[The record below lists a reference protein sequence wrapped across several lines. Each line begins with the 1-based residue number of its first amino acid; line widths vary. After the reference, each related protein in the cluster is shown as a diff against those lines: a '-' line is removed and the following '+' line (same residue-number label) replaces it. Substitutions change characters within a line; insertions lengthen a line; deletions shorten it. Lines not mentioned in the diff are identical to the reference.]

1 MERPARF
8 SFGYYLAMFAAIF
21 LLQSML
27 FSGYKAREVAYSQ
40 FRTWITEGRV
50 EDVVITGDKIVG
62 ELKEPHEAGTPD
74 GGVVSPP
81 GKQTPWHLSA
91 LWDWVTRTRQEI
103 KTARAHAKAE
113 EARHFTVVALPDP
126 ELIDLLQAKGVE
138 YRGKIESK
146 WLSNFLLNWIV
157 PFGILFLIWGFVM
170 RRMQK
175 GPSSL
180 NVGQSKA
187 KVFEADPENRVHF
200 SDVAG
205 VAEAVEE
212 VKEIVEFLK
221 EPDRFTVLGAKLP
234 KGLLLIGPPGTGK
247 TLLAR
252 AIAGEAEVPFFSLS
266 GSDFLEMFVGVGA
279 ARVRD
284 LFAAAKEKAPCIVF
298 IDELDAIGKSRGNP
312 ASPVGGYDERENTL
326 NQLLVELDGFDER
339 ATVVL
344 MGATNRPEVL
354 DPALLRPGR
363 FDRQVLVDRPHRDGR
378 RAILEVHA
386 RSLVLGPDVDLADI
400 AAQTPGFVG
409 ADLANLCNE
418 AALLASREDSTSVG
432 MRDFQNAIERVIG
445 GLEKKGKFITEAERR
460 IVAYHESGHT
470 LVGHLTAG
478 ADPVQ
483 KVSIVPRGR
492 AALGYTMQAPTED
505 RFLSSREDLLG
516 RIRVLLGGRAAEEV
530 VFGEV
535 STGAS
540 DDLVK
545 ASTIARDMLTV
556 YGMSERLPNL
566 SLARQNEASFLG
578 QGSELAPHSSDVEQA
593 ISEEQI
599 GILAA
604 QYAAAKNLIEKHREK
619 LEQLAQRLLAQ
630 EKLEPGDLLEILGE
644 RSP

>member
-1 MERPARF
+1 MQRPVRF

-27 FSGYKAREVAYSQ
+27 FSGYKTKEIAYSQ
-40 FRTWITEGRV
+40 FRSWIAEGRV
-50 EDVVITGDKIVG
+50 EDAVITEGKIVG
-62 ELKEPHEAGTPD
+62 ELKEPEEAGKPD
-74 GGVVSPP
+74 GGTVSPP
-81 GKQTPWHLSA
+81 SKQTPWHLST
-91 LWDWVTRTRQEI
+91 LWNWITRTEAEI
-103 KTARAHAKAE
+103 EAARARARAE
-113 EARHFTVVALPDP
+113 EERHFTVVALPDP
-126 ELIDLLQAKGVE
+126 ELINLLQRQGVE
-138 YRGKIESK
+138 YRGKVESK
-146 WLSNFLLNWIV
+146 WLSNFFLNWIV
-157 PFGILFLIWGFVM
+157 PFGILFLLWGFLM
-170 RRMQK
+170 RKMQQ
-175 GPSSL
+175 GPNAL
-180 NVGQSKA
+180 KVGQSKA

-205 VAEAVEE
+205 VDEAIEE
-212 VKEIVEFLK
+212 VSEVVSFLK
-221 EPDRFTVLGAKLP
+221 EPDRYTRLGAKLP

-284 LFAAAKEKAPCIVF
+284 LFAAAKGKAPCIIF
-298 IDELDAIGKSRGNP
+298 IDELDAIGKSRGHP
-312 ASPVGGYDERENTL
+312 AAPVGGYDERENTL

-339 ATVVL
+339 VAVVL

-354 DPALLRPGR
+354 DPALMRPGR
-363 FDRQVLVDRPHRDGR
+363 FDRQVLVDRPHREGR

-386 RSLVLGPDVDLADI
+386 RSLVLGADVDFADI

-418 AALLASREDSTSVG
+418 AALLASRDDHASVE

-445 GLEKKGKFITEAERR
+445 GLEKKGNFITAEERR

-470 LVGHLTAG
+470 LVGHFTAG

-492 AALGYTMQAPTED
+492 AALGYTMQAPLED
-505 RFLSSREDLLG
+505 RYLRSRDELLG
-516 RIRVLLGGRAAEEV
+516 HIRVLLGGRAAEEI

-545 ASTIARDMLTV
+545 ASTIARDMLTI

-566 SLARQNEASFLG
+566 SLMHQSETSFLG
-578 QGSELAPHSSDVEQA
+578 KGSELVPHSAEVEQA
-593 ISEEQI
+593 ISAEQLE
-599 GILAA
+599 ILAA
-604 QYAAAKNLIEKHREK
+604 QYAAAKETIGKHRDELETLATRLLAREK
-619 LEQLAQRLLAQ
+619 LES
-630 EKLEPGDLLEILGE
+630 GDLLEILGA
-644 RSP
+644 RSA